1 MRNANPFFA
10 LCISPQKPV
19 WDSKNALRSSGAS
32 AETAGLVN
40 KNMLRISLFM
50 DGNSISSLTMVQM
63 TDALAALAAVFHGW
77 SSIKPECCSA
87 CCYVAPKH

>member
-1 MRNANPFFA
+1 
-10 LCISPQKPV
+10 
-19 WDSKNALRSSGAS
+19 
-32 AETAGLVN
+32 
-40 KNMLRISLFM
+40 MLRISLFM
-50 DGNSISSLTMVQM
+50 DGNSISSLTLVQM